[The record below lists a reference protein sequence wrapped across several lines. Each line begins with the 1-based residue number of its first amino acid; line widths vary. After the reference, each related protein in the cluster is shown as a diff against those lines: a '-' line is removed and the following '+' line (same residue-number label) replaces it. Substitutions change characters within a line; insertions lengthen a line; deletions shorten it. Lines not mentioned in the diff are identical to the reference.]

1 MASIHKD
8 PRGKSPFWF
17 VSYRTPDRR
26 QRFRSTKETDR
37 TKAEAI
43 AAAIEDGLSRAKVGG
58 FTETAARSILAN
70 LYQEISGQAL
80 RFTTIQ
86 AWFDECLRR
95 VEKTRGKT
103 THSRYKA
110 VSEAFL
116 KFIGQDRS
124 KAPLESL
131 TSDEIQRFSDTRLE
145 EGRAAKT
152 VSNDLKPI
160 GKFLKDA
167 ERKGLLLKS
176 PMGAVEAPEAEGET
190 RDPFSEAELSTLLNY
205 LSATED
211 PDGKPLT
218 ASERANRRDWRTA
231 VNLGLY
237 VGARLGDSTNLRW
250 SNVDL
255 ARKQIRFTP
264 EKSRKKQELV
274 IPIHPDLE
282 TYLLGLP
289 SSDRADK
296 FLCPT
301 LGGALAG
308 HRASLSKAFG
318 AILEAAGIDRRAGR
332 KKHGIGRTFN
342 RLGFHSLRHT
352 FNSMMADAGV
362 SIELRSKLTGH
373 STIAMNDRYTHLADA
388 TKRRAIESIPSR
400 AKQPANRSRSSS

>member
-1 MASIHKD
+1 MASVHKD
-8 PRGKSPFWF
+8 PRGKSPYWF
-17 VSYRTPDRR
+17 VSYRTLDRK

-43 AAAIEDGLSRAKVGG
+43 ASAIEDGLGKAKVGG

-80 RFTTIQ
+80 RFTAIRP
-86 AWFDECLRR
+86 WFEECLRR

-103 THSRYKA
+103 TYSRYNA
-110 VSEAFL
+110 VTEGFL
-116 KFIGQDRS
+116 KFIGPDRS

-131 TSDEIQRFSDTRLE
+131 TSDEIQRFADSRLE

-176 PMGAVEAPEAEGET
+176 PMGAVEPPEAEGET
-190 RDPFSEAELSTLLNY
+190 RDPFSEAELSSLLGY
-205 LSATED
+205 LSASED
-211 PDGKPLT
+211 ATGKRLP
-218 ASERANRRDWRTA
+218 ASERTHRRDWRTA

-237 VGARLGDSTNLRW
+237 IGARLGDSTNLCW
-250 SNVDL
+250 SNIDL
-255 ARKQIRFTP
+255 ERKQIRFLP

-282 TYLLGLP
+282 AYLLGLP

-296 FLCPT
+296 YLCPT

-308 HRASLSKAFG
+308 HRASLSKEFG

-332 KKHGIGRTFN
+332 KKHGKGRVFN

-362 SIELRSKLTGH
+362 SIELRAKLTGH
-373 STIAMNDRYTHLADA
+373 ATISMNDRYTHLADA
-388 TKRRAIESIPSR
+388 TKRKAIEAIPSR
-400 AKQPANRSRSSS
+400 TS

>member
-8 PRGKSPFWF
+8 PRGKSPYWY
-17 VSYRTPDRR
+17 VSYRTPDGK

-37 TKAEAI
+37 SKAEAFM
-43 AAAIEDGLSRAKVGG
+43 AAIKISIGKSKIGA
-58 FTETAARSILAN
+58 FTSTAARSIMSDLFK
-70 LYQEISGQAL
+70 EINGEAL
-80 RFTTIQ
+80 HFVSIKE
-86 AWFDECLRR
+86 WFYECLGK
-95 VEKTRGKT
+95 VAKMRGKT
-103 THSRYKA
+103 THSRYKS
-110 VSEAFL
+110 VTLNFL
-116 KFIGQDRS
+116 QFLGPVRC

-131 TSDEIQRFSDTRLE
+131 TSDEIQRFADNRLE

-160 GKFLKDA
+160 GKFLNDA
-167 ERKGLLLKS
+167 ERKGLILKS
-176 PMGAVEAPEAEGET
+176 PMGAVETPKAESET
-190 RDPFSEAELSTLLNY
+190 RDPFSEGELSTLLGF
-205 LSATED
+205 LSATIDAESA
-211 PDGKPLT
+211 PLPAT
-218 ASERANRRDWRTA
+218 ERTHRRDWKTA

-237 VGARLGDSTNLRW
+237 MGARLGDSTNLRW
-250 SNVDL
+250 SNIDFG
-255 ARKQIRFTP
+255 RKQIRFSP

-274 IPIHPDLE
+274 IPIHSDLE
-282 TYLLGLP
+282 TYLLSLP
-289 SSDRADK
+289 SSERADK

-308 HRASLSKAFG
+308 HRASLSREFG
-318 AILEAAGIDRRAGR
+318 VILEAAGIDRRAGR

-400 AKQPANRSRSSS
+400 SRK